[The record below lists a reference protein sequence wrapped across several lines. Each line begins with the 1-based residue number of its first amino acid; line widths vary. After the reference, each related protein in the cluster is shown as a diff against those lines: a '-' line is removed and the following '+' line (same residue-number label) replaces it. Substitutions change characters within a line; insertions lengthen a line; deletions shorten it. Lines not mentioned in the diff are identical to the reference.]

1 METLDWTLIAPLL
14 IVQVLLIF
22 IALIDWMKQKK
33 TKGPRIL
40 WLFIIIFVSVLG
52 PVLYF
57 ILGKTCGDM
66 SREK

>member
-57 ILGKTCGDM
+57 ILGKK
-66 SREK
+66 E